1 MTTKTRAS
9 QRATSRARRAPSP
22 PSQRMEIGMTT
33 LVQPAFPYVDVVI
46 DTNAL
51 VPTAQRSPGVVA
63 VVGNADGAT
72 APASTPLVI
81 TGHADAMSLFG
92 KGAAPTP
99 LVNSLDLVL
108 AQDPQPSV
116 IYGVRTP
123 AADNYAAALAGL
135 EAADDVTFVCLAGE
149 TSVGT
154 ATTGTTDATGLHAL
168 AEHVENM
175 SNAGNRR
182 MAVAMID
189 PEIARTATYVHDVL
203 DAAGYGSLTSASGR
217 MILVAARGATTDPT
231 VTPGPV
237 ADAAAA
243 ATGAIAGYAP
253 STSVVLKQ
261 VRGFTIPINQQY
273 VPAEVTGLSAAG
285 AIPLIDPALIPGTG
299 LYLADGGTFS
309 SDAARNYVDIVRVL
323 DDIEFRLRAGL
334 IGTVGDAR
342 ITKAGLT
349 AVRVRVEAILGPLQ
363 LGAVIDDFSVSIPLL
378 AILALPE
385 STRSAI
391 DEAQVVNARQTRRVS
406 VLVSITYGPAVHRL
420 NVTLAP
426 QF

>member
-1 MTTKTRAS
+1 MT
-9 QRATSRARRAPSP
+9 
-22 PSQRMEIGMTT
+22 TT
-33 LVQPAFPYVDVVI
+33 LVQPAFPYVDVII
-46 DTNAL
+46 DTRAL

-63 VVGNADGAT
+63 VVGDAVGAT
-72 APASTPLVI
+72 APASTPLVV
-81 TGHADAMSLFG
+81 TSHADAISLFG
-92 KGAAPTP
+92 HGTAATA
-99 LVNSLDLVL
+99 LSSSLDLVL
-108 AQDPQPSV
+108 AQDPQPSK
-116 IYGVRTP
+116 IYGVCTP
-123 AADNYAAALAGL
+123 AAGNYAAALAGL

-149 TSVGT
+149 TSVGAAT
-154 ATTGTTDATGLHAL
+154 AGTTAATGLHAL

-175 SNAGNRR
+175 SKAGSRR

-189 PEIARTATYVHDVL
+189 PGTARTTSYVNDVL
-203 DAAGYGSLTSASGR
+203 ATTSYGSLMSASGR
-217 MILVAARGATTDPT
+217 MILIAARGATTDPT
-231 VTPGPV
+231 VTPNPV

-243 ATGAIAGYAP
+243 AMGAIAGFAP

-261 VRGFTIPINQQY
+261 VRGFTIPIDQQY
-273 VPAEVTGLSAAG
+273 VPAEVIGLSAAG

-299 LYLADGGTFS
+299 LFMGDGGTFS

-349 AVRVRVEAILGPLQ
+349 TIRIRIEGILGPLQ
-363 LGAVIDDFSVSIPLL
+363 LGAVIDDFSVTIPLL
-378 AILALPE
+378 SILALPE
-385 STRSAI
+385 SARSAA
-391 DEAQVVNARQTRRVS
+391 DDAQVVTARQTRQVT

-420 NVTLAP
+420 NITLAP